1 MSTSETFEK
10 RGRASRRAVRV
21 RARADRAE
29 ERAPG
34 RPRSETANRAIID
47 AAMGLIAEG
56 ASFANL
62 SMEAV
67 AARAGVSKATIYR
80 RWPNVEALLLDTLG
94 ATKIPLPRPP
104 GKSVRDDILLC
115 LTHMAD
121 AKRNPMA
128 QLFNAR
134 VYSALAQE
142 GLRNPDFVRRYKAE
156 VIEPR
161 REILRQVLRRGIA
174 NGELRPDLDIDAAH
188 SMLTTPIILRIMS
201 MLPGD
206 KLPAKFVER
215 LVETALAGMEP
226 RKR

>member
-1 MSTSETFEK
+1 MSTTDTLEG
-10 RGRASRRAVRV
+10 RGRAARSAA
-21 RARADRAE
+21 RARAREQRQE

-34 RPRSETANRAIID
+34 RPRSATANRAIID
-47 AAMGLIAEG
+47 AAMALIAEG
-56 ASFANL
+56 ENFANL
-62 SMEAV
+62 SIEGI

-94 ATKIPLPRPP
+94 AIKTPLPRPP
-104 GKSVRDDILLC
+104 GKSVREDILLC

-161 REILRQVLRRGIA
+161 REILRQILRRGAA
-174 NGELRPDLDIDAAH
+174 NGELHADLDIDAAH
-188 SMLTTPIILRIMS
+188 AMLTAPIILRIMS

-206 KLPAKFVER
+206 RLPPRFVER

>member
-1 MSTSETFEK
+1 MSTTDTTDGK
-10 RGRASRRAVRV
+10 GRAARSAA
-21 RARADRAE
+21 RARARAGRGE

-47 AAMGLIAEG
+47 AAMALIAEG
-56 ASFANL
+56 ESFANL
-62 SMEAV
+62 SIEAI
-67 AARAGVSKATIYR
+67 AARAGVGKATIYR

-94 ATKIPLPRPP
+94 ATKTPLPRPP
-104 GKSVRDDILLC
+104 GKSVREDILLC

-142 GLRNPDFVRRYKAE
+142 GQRNPDFVRRYRTE

-161 REILRQVLRRGIA
+161 REILRQILRRGVT
-174 NGELRPDLDIDAAH
+174 NGELRSDLDIDAAH
-188 SMLTTPIILRIMS
+188 AMLTAPIILRTMS

-206 KLPAKFVER
+206 KLPPKFVER
-215 LVETALAGMEP
+215 LVETALDGMEP
-226 RKR
+226 PKR